1 MRSLCWL
8 KTLIGRH
15 RGNGLNFVPASGH
28 CIFPAPLPGVM
39 PHLMFSIIIL
49 WQAWTARRMSSSS
62 VSCTNAWSHCSGSS
76 MPIALKR
83 INTHDHPYLPV
94 LSPLM
99 VEEQVRAA
107 LSEDLGRAGDITSQ
121 ATIAPE
127 MIAEAELNARED
139 GIVAGLDLARAA
151 FRLMDPA
158 IRFDAFVKDGDRLPP
173 GTVIARVS
181 GPARAVLSAERVALN
196 FLMHLCGVATHT
208 ARFAGEIAH
217 TPAKVCCTRKTI
229 PGLRALEKYAVRMGG
244 GSSHRYGLDDA
255 ILIKDN
261 HIAVAGGV
269 AGAIRAARAFA
280 GHLVKVEVEVTT
292 LEELEEALEA
302 QPDVVLLDNM
312 GPELLRRAVE
322 INRDCAGLADA
333 AYAADPRRVKLEASG
348 NVNLKTIRA
357 IAETGVDYISTSK
370 ITMAAPTL
378 DIGLDVV
385 VR

>member
-1 MRSLCWL
+1 M
-8 KTLIGRH
+8 TT
-15 RGNGLNFVPASGH
+15 
-28 CIFPAPLPGVM
+28 
-39 PHLMFSIIIL
+39 PH
-49 WQAWTARRMSSSS
+49 
-62 VSCTNAWSHCSGSS
+62 
-76 MPIALKR
+76 
-83 INTHDHPYLPV
+83 LPV

-99 VEEQVRAA
+99 VEDQVRAA

-121 ATIAPE
+121 ATIAPGSL
-127 MIAEAELNARED
+127 ARAELNAREE
-139 GIVAGLDLARAA
+139 GVVAGLDLARAA
-151 FRLMDPA
+151 FRLMDPE
-158 IRFDAFVKDGDRLPP
+158 IRFEAFVKDGDRLSP
-173 GTVIARVS
+173 GTVIAQVS

-196 FLMHLCGVATHT
+196 FLMHLCGVASYT
-208 ARFAGEIAH
+208 ARFAAEIAH
-217 TPAKVCCTRKTI
+217 TQARVCSTRKTI

-261 HIAVAGGV
+261 HIAVSRGV
-269 AGAIRAARAFA
+269 AGAIAAARAFA
-280 GHLVKVEVEVTT
+280 GHLVKGEVEVTT

-302 QPDVVLLDNM
+302 QPDVILLDNM

-322 INRDCAGLADA
+322 INRDCAGLTEAT
-333 AYAADPRRVKLEASG
+333 YAAALRRVKLEASG

-357 IAETGVDYISTSK
+357 IAETDVDYISTSK